1 MKGEYKV
8 LCVGFQAEGTGA
20 NVRLG
25 TAIDEAREVE
35 KGWSAKD
42 L

>member
-1 MKGEYKV
+1 MKGKYKV
-8 LCVGFQAEGTGA
+8 LWVGFQAEGTGA

-25 TAIDEAREVE
+25 AAIEAREVE
-35 KGWSAKD
+35 KGWSVED